1 MNKDWRSNQ
10 SDLCDSSDKASRH
23 PNHNYRAVT
32 NWHNSPKQM
41 KHQRAFHRLLCSLAV
56 MDNLY
61 LVRALIRRIAV
72 DREKLFSF
80 LKCIDDKWLVAIFFG
95 LESWRRLLI
104 FWAPFLRLTCVWFL
118 DTLASLDFKFSVS
131 AWVILS
137 NWCFSEYQLVQVL
150 HVIQLVIQVMQIIQV
165 IKVMQVMQ
173 VMQVVRLMHEIQ
185 VMQVREGG
193 KKIGIF

>member
-1 MNKDWRSNQ
+1 MVDQSLLSSTFLVEGVLMMAVAICGVGLNTVSIFHFAKVDILNKHWRSNQ

-23 PNHNYRAVT
+23 PNHNYRTVT
-32 NWHNSPKQM
+32 NWHNSPEQM

-95 LESWRRLLI
+95 LES
-104 FWAPFLRLTCVWFL
+104 
-118 DTLASLDFKFSVS
+118 
-131 AWVILS
+131 
-137 NWCFSEYQLVQVL
+137 
-150 HVIQLVIQVMQIIQV
+150 
-165 IKVMQVMQ
+165 
-173 VMQVVRLMHEIQ
+173 
-185 VMQVREGG
+185 
-193 KKIGIF
+193 